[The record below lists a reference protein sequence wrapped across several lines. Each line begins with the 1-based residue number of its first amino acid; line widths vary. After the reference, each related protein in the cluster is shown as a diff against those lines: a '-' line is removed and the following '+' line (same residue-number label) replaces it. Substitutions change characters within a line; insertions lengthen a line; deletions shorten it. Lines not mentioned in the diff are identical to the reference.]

1 MGTERLAVEFERTD
15 GGNVLLHVS
24 GRLER
29 GTAALLEGVLQALRY
44 DPAPVTVDLAAVE
57 HIDSYG
63 LDVLLEAE
71 EDARRR
77 KVSVEVIGVRESL
90 RSRRSPLEEYGAP
103 LEE

>member
-1 MGTERLAVEFERTD
+1 MGTERLAVEFERTY

-90 RSRRSPLEEYGAP
+90 RSRRSPLEE
-103 LEE
+103 